1 MGRQRCARIIRE
13 AFQKLKPNRS
23 APEDPLK
30 VSIKRPGMLFHA
42 ATTLSLT
49 CHLLATVDY
58 ADRAVPL
65 RQFLDRAAM
74 LNAIS
79 REMSKYLA
87 GLSFTSRFDR

>member
-1 MGRQRCARIIRE
+1 MGGRVRADYTRSLSENE
-13 AFQKLKPNRS
+13 AEQFGPRGSVEGVDQ
-23 APEDPLK
+23 
-30 VSIKRPGMLFHA
+30 RPGMLFHA

-87 GLSFTSRFDR
+87 GLSFTSRFR